1 MARPGVSSASPL
13 VSVIIPAW
21 NAEKTLPATLQSAAA
36 QTYRNVEI
44 LIIDDGSTDG
54 TAEIAAE
61 FCRAHQQARYLRKR
75 NGGVASAR
83 NLGIGEAKGEW
94 IAPLDADDL
103 WHPTRI
109 EKMIAAALAVPER
122 VGFTYC
128 WQRVIDERGR
138 VVGSEKGW
146 AFSGPAFLQLS
157 YINAVG
163 GGSGLLLE
171 RSALRKIGGYDESL
185 HSRNAQGCEDV
196 MVQLQVARNFPVAVV
211 PEYLVGWRL
220 HKANM
225 SGDLERMSR
234 SYKLVYRIL
243 LGQGAEI
250 PDQILR
256 WTQANWNFD
265 IAQQAAMDQ
274 NYSDAIVHLLKAFEL
289 DPAGSGAMLAYRLIR
304 GMARP
309 MISRPPLPA
318 ESFYDLDPAAVFST
332 DPHQWRWL
340 SSMKTWLQRSRIQTL
355 AALDRS
361 SSPRLESGVAS
372 A

>member
-1 MARPGVSSASPL
+1 M
-13 VSVIIPAW
+13 
-21 NAEKTLPATLQSAAA
+21 
-36 QTYRNVEI
+36 EI

-54 TAEIAAE
+54 TGDIASE
-61 FCRAHQQARYLRKR
+61 FCSTHQRARYLRKT

-83 NLGIGEAKGEW
+83 NLGIAEAKGEW

-109 EKMIAAALAVPER
+109 EKMIAAAQAAPER
-122 VGFTYC
+122 VGFVYC

-138 VVGSEKGW
+138 IVASEKGW

-225 SGDLERMSR
+225 SGDIERMSR

-243 LGQGAEI
+243 VEQGAEI
-250 PDQILR
+250 PRHVLR
-256 WTQANWNFD
+256 WTEASLD
-265 IAQQAAMDQ
+265 LDVAQQAAIDG
-274 NYSDAIVHLLKAFEL
+274 NYSEAIVGLLKSLEL
-289 DPAGSGAMLAYRLIR
+289 DPTGSAATLAYRVIHKL
-304 GMARP
+304 ARA
-309 MISRPPLPA
+309 MMFRLPLPA
-318 ESFYDLDPAAVFST
+318 KSFYDVDPAAVLST
-332 DPHQWRWL
+332 DPHRSGWL
-340 SSMKTWLQRSRIQTL
+340 ASMKTWLQKIRVQNL
-355 AALDRS
+355 AALDRGS
-361 SSPRLESGVAS
+361 SIRLGGGVAS